1 MLQAI
6 LFSAAFTIFIY
17 VMMMTVKKDNKKM
30 MLHRLAVNHAR
41 MVRLYDKLE
50 ELIFLKDYTAYTKRD
65 TTMSYDLYLAGL
77 KKQND
82 LYDKE
87 MEELR
92 TAKFDSDVAQYYQKM
107 LNIHDNELI
116 RLKSEI
122 ARVEN
127 TRVLHLHVDK
137 QWSA

>member
-1 MLQAI
+1 MLQSI
-6 LFSAAFTIFIY
+6 LLSAAFLLFIY
-17 VMMMTVKKDNKKM
+17 VMIITVKKDNKKM

-50 ELIFLKDYTAYTKRD
+50 ELIFLKDYTIYTRRD
-65 TTMSYDLYLAGL
+65 ATMSYDLYLAGL
-77 KKQND
+77 KKQHD

-92 TAKFDSDVAQYYQKM
+92 TAKFNSDVEQYYQKM

-122 ARVEN
+122 ERVEN
-127 TRVLHLHVDK
+127 TRVLHLHADK
-137 QWSA
+137 LWSA